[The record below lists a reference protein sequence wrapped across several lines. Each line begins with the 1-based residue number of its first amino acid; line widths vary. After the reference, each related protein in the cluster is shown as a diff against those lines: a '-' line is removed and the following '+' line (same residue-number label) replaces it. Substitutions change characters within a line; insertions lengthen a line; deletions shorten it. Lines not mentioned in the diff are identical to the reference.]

1 VANTILNPSIIAKA
15 AVALLENELVAAKVV
30 YRGYEDEFDKKVN
43 GYPVGA
49 TISIRK
55 PTQFTVRSGATASIQ
70 DVVEGVETF
79 TVDQQKGVD
88 FNFTSVELTL
98 QIEELSERVLK
109 PAMIRLAN
117 QIDVDVLSLYKGIW
131 NWVGTPGQNIDA
143 FSDFAKGPERLDL
156 QAVPQGM
163 RMGVISP
170 SDKWALAGSQTAL
183 ALPAIGTPAYRK
195 GALGMVADVDL
206 YMTQN
211 VVTHTTG
218 PRGGTP
224 LVNGAAQNVTYATAK
239 ATESVPGTQTLITD
253 GWTAAAA
260 TRVAVGDVFTIAN
273 VFAVNPVTK
282 ATLPYLQQFTVATGS
297 TVASDG
303 SGNLTLTIAPAIITS
318 GAFQTVD
325 SVPADNA
332 ALTFVGT
339 ASTGYPQNM
348 VFNKEAFG
356 LVIVPMV
363 NPPGAVDVARET
375 YKGISA
381 RMIPY
386 YSGSTDVSAFRLD
399 VLYGLKVIDP
409 RQASRISGT

>member
-1 VANTILNPSIIAKA
+1 VANTILNPSVIAKT
-15 AVALLENELVAAKVV
+15 AVTLLENELVAAKQV

-43 GYPVGA
+43 GYPVGS

-79 TVDQQKGVD
+79 TIDTQIGVD

-98 QIEELSERVLK
+98 QIEELSERVLR

-117 QIDVDVLSLYKGIW
+117 QIDVDVLSLYKGVY

-156 QAVPQGM
+156 QAVPQGQ
-163 RMGVISP
+163 RRGVISP

-195 GALGMVADVDL
+195 GSVGMVADVDL

-211 VVTHTTG
+211 VVTHTVGSTA
-218 PRGGTP
+218 GTP
-224 LVNGAAQNVTYATAK
+224 LVNGASQNVTYATAK

-253 GWTAAAA
+253 GWTASG
-260 TRVAVGDVFTIAN
+260 AVIKEGDVFTIAS

-282 ATLPYLQQFTVATGS
+282 ATLPYLQQFVARADGT
-297 TVASDG
+297 ADG
-303 SGNLTLTIAPAIITS
+303 SGNLTITIAPAIITS
-318 GAFQTVD
+318 GAFQTV
-325 SVPADNA
+325 SAAPADNA
-332 ALTFVGT
+332 AITRVGT
-339 ASTGYPQNM
+339 AATGYPQNM
-348 VFNKEAFG
+348 VFDRNAFG

-363 NPPGAVDVARET
+363 KPPGAVDVARES
-375 YKGISA
+375 YNGVYA

-399 VLYGLKVIDP
+399 ILYGKKVLDP
-409 RQASRISGT
+409 RLATRISGT

>member
-1 VANTILNPSIIAKA
+1 MANTILNPSVIAKS
-15 AVALLENELVAAKVV
+15 AVTLLENELVAAKQVF
-30 YRGYEDEFDKKVN
+30 RGYEDEFDKKVN

-79 TVDQQKGVD
+79 TIDTQIGVD

-98 QIEELSERVLK
+98 QIEELSARVLK

-117 QIDVDVLSLYKGIW
+117 QIDQDLLSLYKGVW

-163 RMGVISP
+163 RRGVISP

-195 GALGMVADVDL
+195 GALGEVADVDL
-206 YMTQN
+206 FMTQN
-211 VVTHTTG
+211 VVTHTVG
-218 PRGGTP
+218 LKAGSPQ
-224 LVNGAAQNVTYATAK
+224 VNGASQNVTYVTAK
-239 ATESVPGTQTLITD
+239 ATESVPGTQTFLTK
-253 GWTAAAA
+253 GWTA
-260 TRVAVGDVFTIAN
+260 TQTGVVKEGDTFTIAN
-273 VFAVNPVTK
+273 VFAVNPITK
-282 ATLPYLQQFTVATGS
+282 ATLPFLQQFVVRAD
-297 TVASDG
+297 ANADG
-303 SGNLTLTIAPAIITS
+303 SGLATLTIAPAIITS
-318 GAFQTVD
+318 GAFQTV
-325 SVPADNA
+325 SAVPADSA
-332 ALTFVGT
+332 AITVLGT

-348 VFNKEAFG
+348 VFNRDAFG

-363 NPPGAVDVARET
+363 SPPGAVQVSRES
-375 YKGISA
+375 YKGIYA

-399 VLYGLKVIDP
+399 ILYGKKTLDP
-409 RQASRISGT
+409 RQAVRVSGT